1 MLITKNKGVQLDKV
15 TIDGLIRGETRR
27 PQGAARCRGAARQWV
42 LGLSLVVACQ
52 SALPQAMYRI
62 KPLGL
67 LGGCTS
73 SVPLVAG
80 FNAADQVTGTACNA
94 HGDKHA
100 FLWKNDGNPMVDLG
114 PDEVGSSSN
123 GAGINSSGLVVGT
136 VQDSTGTYG
145 FLSAGSGAPVTK
157 ILNRLGG
164 TFVYATALND
174 SGQVT
179 GCADTPANSD
189 GQETAFL
196 WRGNASPMLDLNPNN
211 PDQWDQVCGFAINKS
226 GQVTG
231 QAIYSID
238 GFSSAFL
245 WKNGTPLVNGP
256 DGYPCCINSS
266 GQTAGVFFGAGT
278 VHAFFWNDGGA
289 LTSLGQFAKGGG
301 GSQALALN
309 RTGQTVGWA
318 DTRWYGKPHAFVW
331 MNDGTPIRDLGTFGG
346 TASQA
351 NDINASGMVIGYAYL
366 AGDSLAHAFL
376 WRNDGTNIVDLNKLI
391 DPTDPLIAYVT
402 LTSGAFINALG
413 DIVADGT
420 DTRTGL
426 SGLYLL
432 QGTVL
437 TLSPRSLAFGNQR
450 INTTSVAKS
459 VTMTNTGTKAAAIT
473 SIALTGSASSQFVS
487 TNTCGKTLAG
497 HATCT
502 IKVTFTPTAKGVK
515 SATLNVNGGG
525 GGLRSVALKGTGT

>member
-1 MLITKNKGVQLDKV
+1 MRTLTFDRSNRRDRRRHLCAEKHRAVARKV
-15 TIDGLIRGETRR
+15 
-27 PQGAARCRGAARQWV
+27 V
-42 LGLSLVVACQ
+42 LGLSLAIVCQ
-52 SALPQAMYRI
+52 SVFAQAMYRI
-62 KPLGL
+62 KPLGY

-73 SVPLVAG
+73 SVPAVAG
-80 FNAADQVTGTACNA
+80 FNATDQVTGTACNA
-94 HGDKHA
+94 HGDDHA
-100 FLWKNDGNPMVDLG
+100 FLWRNDGKPMVDLG
-114 PDEVGSSSN
+114 PDEVGSTSN

-136 VQDSTGTYG
+136 AQDSTGTYG
-145 FLSAGSGAPVTK
+145 FLSSGGGAPVTK

-189 GQETAFL
+189 GQETAFM
-196 WRGNASPMLDLNPNN
+196 WRGNGSPMLDLNPNN

-245 WKNGTPLVNGP
+245 WKNGAPLVNGP

-289 LTSLGQFAKGGG
+289 VTSLGQFAKGGG

-309 RTGQTVGWA
+309 GAGQTVGWA

-331 MNDGTPIRDLGTFGG
+331 MNDGTPIKDLGTFGG

-351 NDINASGMVIGYAYL
+351 NDINASGMVTGNAYL
-366 AGDSLAHAFL
+366 AGNSTSHAFL
-376 WRNDGTNIVDLNKLI
+376 WRNDGTKIVDLNSLI
-391 DPTDPLIAYVT
+391 DSTDPLKPYIT

-420 DTRTGL
+420 DSRTGL
-426 SGLYLL
+426 SGPYLL
-432 QGTVL
+432 QGTVI

-450 INTTSVAKS
+450 INTTSAAKS
-459 VTMTNTGTKAAAIT
+459 VIVTNTGPKAAAIT
-473 SIALTGSASSQFVS
+473 SIALTGPATGQFAS
-487 TNTCGKTLAG
+487 TNNCGRSLAG
-497 HATCT
+497 RATCV
-502 IKVTFTPTAKGVK
+502 IKVTFKPTAKGAK
-515 SATLNVNGGG
+515 SAFLNVNGGG
-525 GGLRSVALKGTGT
+525 GGLRTVTLTGMGI

>member
-1 MLITKNKGVQLDKV
+1 MDEF
-15 TIDGLIRGETRR
+15 TIDHLIRRKQCRED
-27 PQGAARCRGAARQWV
+27 GAARCWAVARKLV
-42 LGLSLVVACQ
+42 LGLALTVASQC
-52 SALPQAMYRI
+52 ALSQAMYSI
-62 KPLGL
+62 KPLGY

-73 SVPLVAG
+73 SAPIVSGL
-80 FNAADQVTGTACNA
+80 NLADQVTGTACNA

-145 FLSAGSGAPVTK
+145 FLSAGSGGPVTK

-164 TFVYATALND
+164 TFVYANALND

-196 WRGNASPMLDLNPNN
+196 WRGNGSPMLDLNPKN
-211 PDQWDQVCGFAINKS
+211 PDEWDQVCGFAINHS

-245 WKNGTPLVNGP
+245 WKNGAPLVNGP

-289 LTSLGQFAKGGG
+289 VTSLGQFAKGGG

-309 RTGQTVGWA
+309 GAGQTVGWA

-351 NDINASGMVIGYAYL
+351 NDINASGMVTGYAYL

-391 DPTDPLIAYVT
+391 DRTDPLVPFVT
-402 LTSGAFINALG
+402 LTSGAFITALG

-420 DTRTGL
+420 DSRTGL
-426 SGLYLL
+426 QGLYLL
-432 QGTVL
+432 QSTGVTTSAL
-437 TLSPRSLAFGNQR
+437 TLTPGSLAFGNVP
-450 INTTSVAKS
+450 INTSSAAQS
-459 VTMTNTGTKAAAIT
+459 VTVTNTSAKAVAIT
-473 SIALTGSASSQFVS
+473 GIALRGTAPKQFAF
-487 TNTCGKTLAG
+487 TDDCGQSLAA
-497 HATCT
+497 HAICT
-502 IKVTFTPTAKGVK
+502 IKVRFKPTTK
-515 SATLNVNGGG
+515 SAKNAFLDVNGGG
-525 GGLRSVALKGTGT
+525 GGLRSVGLTGTGA